1 MKPHDKIETKIFEFF
16 EENFEMLRME
26 SGHSLSPDAKLAAQ
40 LQVIFYWRRLREVA
54 EKVTDTEVR
63 LSLPEQKTPQGRRFG
78 IEGVVD
84 IVRLPAQAGE
94 RDRTVMYDIKTH
106 DAEAVRAN
114 TEEYLRQL
122 NVYAHIWQNL
132 RQQRLDETAII
143 STAFPEAVREAL
155 NKTEEELEAEL
166 QKWEPLIPLPFDA
179 KSVKETIAR
188 FGEIVDKIEES
199 EFAPPPLDKL
209 KKKQPGMK
217 TIFAVQTCR
226 NCDARFSC
234 SAYRAYAQTSRGAA
248 ESTFRQLFFDDYGTE
263 EERSERVMAGLE
275 ETLANFDLIE

>member
-1 MKPHDKIETKIFEFF
+1 
-16 EENFEMLRME
+16 MLRME

-40 LQVIFYWRRLREVA
+40 LQVLFYWRRLREVA

-63 LSLPEQKTPQGRRFG
+63 LSLPEQKTPRGRRFG

-84 IVRLPAQAGE
+84 IVRE

-132 RQQRLDETAII
+132 RKQRLDETAII

-155 NKTEEELEAEL
+155 NITEEELEAEL

-179 KSVKETIAR
+179 ARVQETIAR

-199 EFAPPPLDKL
+199 EFAPPSLDKL

-217 TIFAVQTCR
+217 AIFAVQTCR

-263 EERSERVMAGLE
+263 EERNERVMAGLE
-275 ETLANFDLIE
+275 EATVETISEM

>member
-1 MKPHDKIETKIFEFF
+1 MTFHRDDIESRILEFF

-26 SGHSLSPDAKLAAQ
+26 SGHSLSPDAKRAAQ
-40 LQVIFYWRRLREVA
+40 LQVLFYWRRLREVA

-63 LSLPEQKTPQGRRFG
+63 LSLPEQKTRKGRRFG

-84 IVRLPAQAGE
+84 LVRE
-94 RDRTVMYDIKTH
+94 RERTVMYDIKTH
-106 DAEAVRAN
+106 DAEAVHSN

-132 RQQRLDETAII
+132 NKQRLDETAII

-179 KSVKETIAR
+179 ASVQETIAR
-188 FGEIVDKIEES
+188 FGEIVDKIEEG
-199 EFAPPPLDKL
+199 EFAPPPVDKL
-209 KKKQPGMK
+209 KRKQPGMK
-217 TIFAVQTCR
+217 AIFAVQTCR

-234 SAYRAYAQTSRGAA
+234 SAYRAYAQSSRGTA
-248 ESTFRQLFFDDYGTE
+248 ESTFRQLFFDDFGTE
-263 EERSERVMAGLE
+263 EERNERVMAGLE
-275 ETLANFDLIE
+275 GTPIEIEE

>member
-1 MKPHDKIETKIFEFF
+1 MTFNRDDIESRILEFF

-40 LQVIFYWRRLREVA
+40 LQVLFYWRRLREVA

-63 LSLPEQKTPQGRRFG
+63 LSLPEQKTRKGRRFG

-84 IVRLPAQAGE
+84 IVREQ
-94 RDRTVMYDIKTH
+94 DRTVMYDIKTH
-106 DAEAVRAN
+106 EAEAVRAN
-114 TEEYLRQL
+114 TEEYTCQL

-132 RQQRLDETAII
+132 RRQRLDETAII
-143 STAFPEAVREAL
+143 STAFPEAVHEAL

-179 KSVKETIAR
+179 KSVQETIAR

-199 EFAPPPLDKL
+199 EFAPPSLDKL

-234 SAYRAYAQTSRGAA
+234 SAYRAYAQSSRGAA

-263 EERSERVMAGLE
+263 EERNERVIAGLE
-275 ETLANFDLIE
+275 EASLIEIE

>member
-1 MKPHDKIETKIFEFF
+1 MTFNRDDIEARILEFF
-16 EENFEMLRME
+16 EENFEMLSME
-26 SGHSLSPDAKLAAQ
+26 SGHSLSPDAKRAAQ
-40 LQVIFYWRRLREVA
+40 LQVLFYWRRLREVA

-63 LSLPEQKTPQGRRFG
+63 LSLPEQKTRKGRRFG

-84 IVRLPAQAGE
+84 IVREQ
-94 RDRTVMYDIKTH
+94 DRTVMYDIKTH
-106 DAEAVRAN
+106 EAEAVRSN

-132 RQQRLDETAII
+132 RKQRLDETAII

-179 KSVKETIAR
+179 ARVQETIAR
-188 FGEIVDKIEES
+188 FGEIVDKIEEG
-199 EFAPPPLDKL
+199 EFVPPSLDKL
-209 KKKQPGMK
+209 KTKQPGMK

-234 SAYRAYAQTSRGAA
+234 SAYRAYAQSSRGAA

-263 EERSERVMAGLE
+263 EERNERVLAALD
-275 ETLANFDLIE
+275 TLTENEL

>member
-1 MKPHDKIETKIFEFF
+1 MIFNRDDIESRILEFF

-40 LQVIFYWRRLREVA
+40 LQVLFYWRRLREVA

-63 LSLPEQKTPQGRRFG
+63 LSLPEQKTQKGRRFG

-84 IVRLPAQAGE
+84 IVRE
-94 RDRTVMYDIKTH
+94 HDRTVMYDIKTH
-106 DAEAVRAN
+106 EAEAVRAN
-114 TEEYLRQL
+114 TEEYTCQL

-132 RQQRLDETAII
+132 RRQRLDETAII

-155 NKTEEELEAEL
+155 NKTEEELETEL

-179 KSVKETIAR
+179 KSVQETIAC

-199 EFAPPPLDKL
+199 EFAPPSLDKL
-209 KKKQPGMK
+209 KTKQPGMK

-234 SAYRAYAQTSRGAA
+234 SAYRAYAQIPKLRDAA

-263 EERSERVMAGLE
+263 EERNDRVMAGLE
-275 ETLANFDLIE
+275 EVLSIEIG

>member
-1 MKPHDKIETKIFEFF
+1 MTFNRDDIEARILEFF
-16 EENFEMLRME
+16 EENFEMLSME
-26 SGHSLSPDAKLAAQ
+26 SGHSLSPDAKRAAQ
-40 LQVIFYWRRLREVA
+40 LQVLFYWRRLREVA

-63 LSLPEQKTPQGRRFG
+63 LSLPEQKTRKGRRFG

-84 IVRLPAQAGE
+84 IVREQ
-94 RDRTVMYDIKTH
+94 DRTVMYDIKTH
-106 DAEAVRAN
+106 EAEAVRAN

-132 RQQRLDETAII
+132 RKQRLDETAII

-179 KSVKETIAR
+179 ARVQETIAR
-188 FGEIVDKIEES
+188 FGEIVDKIEEG
-199 EFAPPPLDKL
+199 EFVPPSLDKL
-209 KKKQPGMK
+209 KTKQPGMK

-234 SAYRAYAQTSRGAA
+234 SAYRAYAQSSRGAA

-263 EERSERVMAGLE
+263 EERNERVLAALD
-275 ETLANFDLIE
+275 TLTENEL

>member
-1 MKPHDKIETKIFEFF
+1 MNLCDDIEARILEFF
-16 EENFEMLRME
+16 EKNFEMLRME
-26 SGHSLSPDAKLAAQ
+26 SGHSLSPDAKRAAQ
-40 LQVIFYWRRLREVA
+40 LQVLFYWRRLREVA

-63 LSLPEQKTPQGRRFG
+63 LSLPEQKTPRGRRFG

-84 IVRLPAQAGE
+84 IVREQ
-94 RDRTVMYDIKTH
+94 DRTVMYDIKTH
-106 DAEAVRAN
+106 EAEAVRAN
-114 TEEYLRQL
+114 TEEYMCQL

-132 RQQRLDETAII
+132 RRQRLDETAII

-179 KSVKETIAR
+179 ARVQETIAR

-199 EFAPPPLDKL
+199 EFAPPSLDKL

-234 SAYRAYAQTSRGAA
+234 SAYRAYAQSSRGAA

-263 EERSERVMAGLE
+263 EEREDRVIAALDEER
-275 ETLANFDLIE
+275 LIEIE